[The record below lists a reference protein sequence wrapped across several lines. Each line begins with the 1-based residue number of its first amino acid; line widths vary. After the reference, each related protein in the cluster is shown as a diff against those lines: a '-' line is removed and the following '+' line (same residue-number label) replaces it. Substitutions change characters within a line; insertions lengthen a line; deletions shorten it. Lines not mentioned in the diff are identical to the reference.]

1 MRKFIVT
8 GGAGFIGSHIATE
21 LVQQGHKVVVI
32 DNLSTGFLGNLTHI
46 IDDIEFVEADVCDAE
61 AMARVFPG
69 TDCIFHKA
77 ALASVPFSVENP
89 LAVNNACVNGTLNV
103 LNEARKAGV
112 RRVVYAG
119 TSACYGDRPFA
130 ANRESDIPMVISPY
144 AVAKLSGEY
153 YCQAFHHAYGLET
166 VTLRYF
172 NVFGPRQDPDSAYA
186 AVIPLF
192 INWILIGKPPVVYG
206 NGKQSRDFTYVGNVV
221 AANLLAADAN
231 GVSGKSYNI
240 ADGRAISLLELLH
253 HLSNELGAEIE
264 PDFQPPRQGDILHSM
279 ADITAANRELKYH
292 PKFNFQQGLQLS
304 IEYYRRLATQ
314 NV

>member
-21 LVQQGHKVVVI
+21 LVKQGHRVVVI
-32 DNLSTGFLGNLTHI
+32 DNLSTGFLGNLKHI
-46 IDDIEFVEADVCDAE
+46 IDDIEFVDADICDSDALSKI
-61 AMARVFPG
+61 FPG
-69 TDCIFHKA
+69 TDCVFHKA

-192 INWILIGKPPVVYG
+192 INWILMNKSPVVFG
-206 NGKQSRDFTYVGNVV
+206 DGKQSRDFTYVGNVV
-221 AANLLAADAN
+221 AANLLAADAD
-231 GVSGKSYNI
+231 GVSGKAYNI
-240 ADGRAISLLELLH
+240 ADGRSISLLELLH
-253 HLSNELGAEIE
+253 HISNELDVDVT

-279 ADITAANRELKYH
+279 ADITAATRELSYR
-292 PKFNFQQGLQLS
+292 PEFSFQHGLKLS
-304 IEYYRRLATQ
+304 IEYYRSLAAQ
-314 NV
+314 DV